1 MVTVAAGAVVFSE
14 GDPPVELYVIQS
26 GTVSVTMSDR
36 GEIRQLGAG
45 DWFGEI
51 GLLRGVPRTASI
63 TAVEPAELLVIPG
76 RVFLDAVN
84 ASEALPDPLAA
95 TLSHRLSRTHP
106 HLVETTAS

>member
-1 MVTVAAGAVVFSE
+1 MLSVAAGAVVFSE
-14 GDPPVELYVIQS
+14 GDPPVDLYVIQS
-26 GTVSVTMSDR
+26 GTVSVTMADH
-36 GEIRQLGAG
+36 GEVRQLGAG

-63 TAVEPAELLVIPG
+63 TAVEPTELLVIPG